1 MIKNHV
7 KIIKNMN
14 QLIKHDKI
22 ITNHAKKIKNVNIFG
37 LFEERKKMVWN
48 FLEKSVK
55 NIGRQSPKNPKKNIT
70 TALAIK

>member
-22 ITNHAKKIKNVNIFG
+22 ITNHVKKMKNVNILG
-37 LFEERKKMVWN
+37 LFEEKCKNWFGTLWRKVQK
-48 FLEKSVK
+48 
-55 NIGRQSPKNPKKNIT
+55 T
-70 TALAIK
+70 